1 MMRYKAQINLRLIYS
16 LEYKKNKKFHS
27 RRKLCVLKL
36 YFHKSDLFKSFS
48 LQVQGTHD
56 IK

>member
-1 MMRYKAQINLRLIYS
+1 MRYKAQINLRLIYS
-16 LEYKKNKKFHS
+16 LEYKKNKKFRS
-27 RRKLCVLKL
+27 TETFVLKL

-48 LQVQGTHD
+48 SQVQGTHD